1 MQIML
6 SFILSFILSIIIL
19 IFFIY
24 HFKINKEGMQIKVT
38 GDMQPDLKSEIYDF
52 NLRQAQGIWK
62 DVGCTD
68 GSYKPT
74 KENINLWKHE
84 EWREELKAYKTEAD
98 LNEKEHNYY
107 DFQGKKEDDVTKLKY
122 ENRDAVGIGMANE
135 RCYDVSFN
143 TNYTFPKLGD
153 RIKIKENTKDTNTN
167 YYSGIVLEGDV
178 KNPTPLEVLWDAKGK
193 ENTMEKD
200 IKRTETK
207 TFSVQTDDKKI
218 EKDSEEFGWPYQKWD
233 RHPDTNRE
241 MDKSV
246 SKKDWIKM
254 NDMGKVDS
262 KIVYK
267 TTECDPGS
275 NCDNLNCSYRSKEM
289 LNRYP
294 ITYYCEGD
302 KRNERPLGTG
312 YMCKSGAKKGM
323 ITQYYDE
330 VKMCFKDEK
339 GNSFGRKFALEEC
352 GGVGNIEDYNGIK
365 NLFGGECYALISDK
379 NNGEGNRAIIKDK
392 KKYTS
397 ADLKKLG
404 LKDGKIRGYELF
416 GNEHCH
422 ANLDSGPRKKEPGV
436 IKVEAGSGSIK
447 LFKEEKGCKLV
458 INKEEGKAIYDK
470 ESTAVGLKKGGTK
483 FNAAQLVSKG
493 LGSIKNYKLYS
504 SGGFDNKE
512 DLCRVAFYNWPVAQS
527 NKYVK
532 PQILS
537 SKDDKETKVT
547 GALSAHIFKR
557 IIPILSPGKYT
568 IRSRR
573 TGEKCYTY
581 YEKDFW
587 GDKTGKVF
595 WQCDNYKGNG
605 PKKDDVFNL
614 ELIDERD
621 PSEGYYIKQGKHCKH
636 ERIGAGYNIKCDSG
650 GSSSSSKS
658 KFKITKGSRNG
669 YHKIK
674 NVGTGKFCTNRRD
687 ILMPGGGII
696 ACNGAGSNTWQEYE
710 FVKA

>member
-1 MQIML
+1 MQIM
-6 SFILSFILSIIIL
+6 LSFILSIIIL

-52 NLRQAQGIWK
+52 NLRQAHAIWK

-84 EWREELKAYKTEAD
+84 EWRKELKAYKTEAN
-98 LNEKEHNYY
+98 LYSKEHNYY
-107 DFQGKKEDDVTKLKY
+107 DFVGKKEDDVTKLTY

-143 TNYTFPKLGD
+143 TKYVFPKPGD

-207 TFSVQTDDKKI
+207 TFSVQTDNKKI
-218 EKDSEEFGWPYQKWD
+218 KQDSLEFGWPYQKWN

-267 TTECDPGS
+267 NMECS
-275 NCDNLNCSYRSKEM
+275 NVTACDNLNCKKRKDEI

-294 ITYYCEGD
+294 ITYYCESD

-323 ITQYYDE
+323 ITQYYDKD
-330 VKMCFKDEK
+330 KMCFKDEK
-339 GNSFGRKFALEEC
+339 GSSHGRKFALEEC
-352 GGVGNIEDYNGIK
+352 GGVGKIEDYNGIK

-416 GNEHCH
+416 GNEYCH
-422 ANLDSGPRKKEPGV
+422 ANLDSGPRKKTHGITQV
-436 IKVEAGSGSIK
+436 DSTSIK
-447 LFKEEKGCKLV
+447 LFKEERGCKLV
-458 INKEEGKAIYDK
+458 INNEEGKAFYDK
-470 ESTAVGLKKGGTK
+470 ESTKKGFGGGTK
-483 FNAAQLVSKG
+483 INAAQMVSKG
-493 LGSIKNYKLYS
+493 IGPIKSYKLYS

-512 DLCRVAFYNWPVAQS
+512 DLCRVAFYNSPSPQA
-527 NKYVK
+527 NEK

-537 SKDDKETKVT
+537 KVYKETKVK
-547 GALSAHIFKR
+547 ALSAHIFKR
-557 IIPILSPGKYT
+557 IIPILTPGKYK

-573 TGEKCYTY
+573 TGETCYTY
-581 YEKDFW
+581 KEIDWLGKN
-587 GDKTGKVF
+587 TGKVF

-605 PKKDDVFNL
+605 PSKSNVFNL

-669 YHKIK
+669 YYKIK